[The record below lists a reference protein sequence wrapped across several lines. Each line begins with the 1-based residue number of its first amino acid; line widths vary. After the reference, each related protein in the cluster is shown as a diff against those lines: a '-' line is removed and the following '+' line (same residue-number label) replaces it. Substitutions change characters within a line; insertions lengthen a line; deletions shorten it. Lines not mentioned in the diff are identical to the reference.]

1 LLLVFS
7 LTMVAR
13 YGLGMMF
20 ASVFLLFGREA
31 WHTVNLLQ
39 EPVYLLTGMNFPLKA
54 LGQMTHYALP
64 AVGLFIPLT
73 AGIDAMRQILFPGV
87 EGFLPVWVEIGIL
100 VVLGVIFLGLAKFC
114 LDLLERK
121 AKAEGTLTVKWQ

>member
-1 LLLVFS
+1 LFES
-7 LTMVAR
+7 LTLIQTGRMDRVP
-13 YGLGMMF
+13 
-20 ASVFLLFGREA
+20 FLLFGREA

-54 LGQMTHYALP
+54 LGQMTHYAVP
-64 AVGLFIPLT
+64 AIGLLIPLT
-73 AGIDAMRQILFPGV
+73 AGIDAMRQVLFRID
-87 EGFLPVWVEIGIL
+87 GFLPLWTEIGIL
-100 VVLGVIFLGLAKFC
+100 AVLGVVFVGLAKFC